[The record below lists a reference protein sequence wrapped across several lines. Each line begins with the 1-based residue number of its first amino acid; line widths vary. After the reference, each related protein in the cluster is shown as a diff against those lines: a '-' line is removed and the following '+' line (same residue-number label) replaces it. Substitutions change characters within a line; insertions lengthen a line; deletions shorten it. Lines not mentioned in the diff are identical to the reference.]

1 MRAPFLPCLTF
12 HLTLFGLFTVTLPS
26 GRAESTVT
34 RTISASDLV
43 EYDNLA
49 EPVQRLIDIA
59 LDLSSRK
66 LTYTFGSNAP
76 SRGGMDCSGTV
87 QYTLQQLGVEKVPRS
102 SYDMYHWVLASGEM
116 TKTPGLSTVN
126 DPVLAK
132 LQPGQLIFWEGTYQT
147 KDRNPPVSHVMIYLG
162 TLKADGLGV
171 TFGASD
177 GRRFRGVTCYGVSV
191 FDWQMP
197 RPDSSS
203 KIIGYGP
210 IPTLAVPSAVAIKVE
225 TKPKD
230 PLKALLE
237 NLLKPGNN

>member
-1 MRAPFLPCLTF
+1 MRANLLPCLIL
-12 HLTLFGLFTVTLPS
+12 HLTLLGLSAGTLPS
-26 GRAESTVT
+26 GWAESTVT
-34 RTISASDLV
+34 RSISASDLV

-76 SRGGMDCSGTV
+76 GKGGMDCSGTV

-116 TKTPGLSTVN
+116 TKTPGLSAVD

-203 KIIGYGP
+203 KIIAYGP

-225 TKPKD
+225 SKPKD

>member
-1 MRAPFLPCLTF
+1 LS
-12 HLTLFGLFTVTLPS
+12 LFVCAFSQAKGET
-26 GRAESTVT
+26 TVT
-34 RTISASDLV
+34 RSISASDLV
-43 EYDNLA
+43 EYENLA

-59 LDLSSRK
+59 VNLSSRK
-66 LTYTFGSNAP
+66 LTYTFGSNSP
-76 SRGGMDCSGTV
+76 GSGGMDCSGTV
-87 QYTLQQLGVEKVPRS
+87 QYSLQQLGLEKVPRS

-116 TKTPGLSTVN
+116 TKTPGLSSTD

-132 LQPGQLIFWEGTYQT
+132 LQPGQLIFWQGTYKT
-147 KDRNPPVSHVMIYLG
+147 KDRDPPVSHVMIYLG
-162 TLKADGLGV
+162 TLKADGRGV

-177 GRRFRGVTCYGVSV
+177 GRRYRGTTCYGVSV
-191 FDWQMP
+191 FDWEMP

-210 IPTLAVPSAVAIKVE
+210 IPTLAIPSAVAIKVE
-225 TKPKD
+225 SKPKD